1 MTTPAA
7 VAQRV
12 AEILG
17 GSWKASP
24 GPWEAYGR
32 LDAQDADTYTLHVD
46 DHGELCLS
54 AYLDPTGEIASFREA
69 HTPEGI
75 KAVTEAVA
83 DAIRQHH
90 ASADQ
95 E

>member
-7 VAQRV
+7 VADRV

-17 GSWKASP
+17 GSWKASH
-24 GPWEAYGR
+24 GPWKSYGR
-32 LDAQDADTYTLHVD
+32 LDARDADTYTLDVD
-46 DHGELCLS
+46 DHGELCLR
-54 AYLDPTGEIASFREA
+54 ANLAPFGEIASFREM
-69 HTPEGI
+69 HTAEGI

-90 ASADQ
+90 TNADQ